1 MRPGARQVAGLLG
14 AALVPLSLWFA
25 AAQRPRFTWLNNG
38 VRIEYPPAA
47 LAWALLAAV
56 GASAAAAALARRAR
70 PWLSLVA
77 VLALGYALGLARY
90 RVAIED
96 AGIGERGLLG
106 SRTFAWKD
114 VSRVESGSRRVVV
127 WGRDEEQIR
136 IDASGFAGEDRARLD
151 RTLSR
156 RVREN
161 ATARP

>member
-1 MRPGARQVAGLLG
+1 MRPRAWQAAGLLG
-14 AALVPLSLWFA
+14 AALVPLGLWLA

-38 VRIEYPPAA
+38 VRIEYPTAA

-56 GASAAAAALARRAR
+56 GASAAAATLGRRSR

-96 AGIGERGLLG
+96 AAIGERGLLG
-106 SRTFAWKD
+106 SRTLAWKD

-161 ATARP
+161 AAARP